1 MEDSDNLDLDGELTE
16 EERALENSAF
26 EFIKVNKQE
35 LIKKFADP
43 LKYQPVNSPVS
54 LFMAG
59 SPGAGKTEISK
70 SLIGKFIDIPI
81 RIDADEIRQMCPL
94 YTGSNAHIFQKAANK
109 GVNILFDHAIHK
121 KLNLILDGT
130 FAYAYAEE
138 NIKRSINKGRFG
150 REYEM
155 CKDNYKRENW
165 DLQLGLGHEKVF
177 DVRERFN
184 DVTMIAEFFTEDF
197 CKKHNYYNWE
207 KRPSSE
213 PGVEAE
219 YQLVDRDWKKTRNNL
234 IQRHLNRGLPE
245 IKLVDPNGKGRNILV
260 LQHSWDGRTLHP
272 KYGRETMR
280 SLARIWRNPVA
291 LLTKTEDEKDTIFYS
306 SPEFGTVKELKRS
319 EWLQM

>member
-138 NIKRSINKGRFG
+138 NIKRSINKGRVVELWFVYQDPHQV
-150 REYEM
+150 RRA
-155 CKDNYKRENW
+155 N
-165 DLQLGLGHEKVF
+165 F
-177 DVRERFN
+177 D
-184 DVTMIAEFFTEDF
+184 
-197 CKKHNYYNWE
+197 
-207 KRPSSE
+207 S
-213 PGVEAE
+213 
-219 YQLVDRDWKKTRNNL
+219 DRIRMSC
-234 IQRHLNRGLPE
+234 R
-245 IKLVDPNGKGRNILV
+245 
-260 LQHSWDGRTLHP
+260 
-272 KYGRETMR
+272 YGRVR
-280 SLARIWRNPVA
+280 CDPYRHYCRACSRNRRRISNPFCLRQNA
-291 LLTKTEDEKDTIFYS
+291 GGIHC
-306 SPEFGTVKELKRS
+306 LK
-319 EWLQM
+319 

>member
-138 NIKRSINKGRFG
+138 NIKRSINKGRVVELWFVYQDPQIAWEFTKT
-150 REYEM
+150 REKTESRHVS
-155 CKDNYKRENW
+155 K
-165 DLQLGLGHEKVF
+165 KVF
-177 DVRERFN
+177 MKSYFESKNNAKKVKDVFGEKISLN
-184 DVTMIAEFFTEDF
+184 LLIKNYETNQEEFKLNINATQLDNFIPRSYTQ
-197 CKKHNYYNWE
+197 
-207 KRPSSE
+207 
-213 PGVEAE
+213 VELE
-219 YQLVDRDWKKTRNNL
+219 S
-234 IQRHLNRGLPE
+234 
-245 IKLVDPNGKGRNILV
+245 IL
-260 LQHSWDGRTLHP
+260 
-272 KYGRETMR
+272 K
-280 SLARIWRNPVA
+280 
-291 LLTKTEDEKDTIFYS
+291 
-306 SPEFGTVKELKRS
+306 
-319 EWLQM
+319 